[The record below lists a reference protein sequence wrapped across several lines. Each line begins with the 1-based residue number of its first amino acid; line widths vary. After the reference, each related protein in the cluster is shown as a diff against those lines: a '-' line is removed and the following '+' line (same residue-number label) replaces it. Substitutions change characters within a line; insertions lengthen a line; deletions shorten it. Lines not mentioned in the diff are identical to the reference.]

1 MMMVG
6 KRIIFLIHNKS
17 KKYLFIIPAVLLAV
31 ILACSAILANTL
43 HNPLA
48 GKYII
53 IDPGHGGIDSG
64 TSDASGFAE
73 KNINLE
79 ISLKLKEVLESK
91 DAIVDMTRDR
101 DIALDDRNNLS
112 TSRHR
117 RDLLARVEMFNS
129 GKYDLFISIHVN
141 RSSNPKAAGPI
152 TLYSTNLPSSA
163 LLASSIQEKL
173 NSLMN
178 ETYNTK
184 IDRSPVKADFFILKH
199 SNIPGVLVETGFIS
213 NSKDKKL
220 LQTFE
225 YQEKLSKFICSG
237 IAEYFRSLEEFNKN
251 NLKDDAP
258 NPAEPADEYII
269 PGELYDIQLVRN

>member
-199 SNIPGVLVETGFIS
+199 S
-213 NSKDKKL
+213 
-220 LQTFE
+220 E